1 MTLLGPTDAAP
12 FRVINKAGRSSF
24 LLIGDHAGNAIP
36 AKLAR
41 LGLDDT
47 ELTRHIAIDIGVS
60 ALGAR
65 LAVLLDAAFIE
76 QHYSRLV
83 VDCNRHAG
91 ASDAMAAVSD
101 GTPVPANRE
110 LSPADRAARLAEI
123 YEPYHHAIAETL
135 VARERAGR
143 ATVLVALHS
152 FTPSLTGGPAR
163 PWDIGVLHARGH
175 AGFALALLAP
185 LSAADGLCIGD
196 NEPYRMDDTD
206 YTVPRHA
213 WPLGLAYVE
222 LEVNQ
227 RRLADVAGVAE
238 MAEVLAAAMVKALAA
253 VGG

>member
-24 LLIGDHAGNAIP
+24 LLIGDHAGNAVP
-36 AKLAR
+36 ARLAR
-41 LGLDDT
+41 LGLADA

-65 LAVLLDAAFIE
+65 LAALLDACFIE

-91 ASDAMAAVSD
+91 ASDVMAAQSD
-101 GTPVPANRE
+101 GTVVPGNRD
-110 LSPADRAARLAEI
+110 LSPEDRAARIDEI
-123 YEPYHHAIAETL
+123 YEPYHRAIADAL
-135 VARERAGR
+135 AARERAGR

-152 FTPSLTGGPAR
+152 FTPSLKGGAAR
-163 PWDIGVLHARGH
+163 PWDIGVLHERGNV
-175 AGFALALLAP
+175 GFALALLAA
-185 LSAADGLCIGD
+185 LSAPGGLCIGD

-213 WPLGLAYVE
+213 WPVGLAYVE

-227 RRLADVAGVAE
+227 RRLGDEAGVAE
-238 MAEVLAAAMVKALAA
+238 IADVLAAAMRA
-253 VGG
+253 VL